1 MPSTE
6 MPVFSNGKKKHAQLF
21 LFFGNTQCPG
31 VSVKIG
37 EFHIGARSAASR
49 LRGRMTA
56 CTTQVTGV

>member
-37 EFHIGARSAASR
+37 EFHITFGSLEGHRR
-49 LRGRMTA
+49 PKI
-56 CTTQVTGV
+56 Q